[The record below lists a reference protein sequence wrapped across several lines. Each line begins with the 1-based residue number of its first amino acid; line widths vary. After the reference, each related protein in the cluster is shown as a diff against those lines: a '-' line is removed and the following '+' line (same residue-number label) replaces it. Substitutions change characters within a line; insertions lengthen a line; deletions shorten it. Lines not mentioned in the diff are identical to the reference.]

1 MLIEEVKNKKRNYSE
16 ERDILMNFA
25 KILKP
30 YVSLKNIQSKLEQ
43 NGFNGVYILGS
54 DIFHTIDEKKN
65 TAGIYIPEE
74 KIIII
79 DKESYSKDKSI
90 GIHEMGHAFL
100 NGENSKEIIIDH
112 NSVLYGNG
120 LEEGAMAI
128 IQDSTNL
135 KNIDECN
142 NNIYPLHTT
151 IFHQL
156 NTLYKYSNVR
166 KYENLLIHLF
176 NEPKSFIPL
185 IKDIYEDIFMSRFS
199 KSDNEL
205 AIRSAFLMMSG
216 TDALVEYSDIELYTF
231 LNYVN
236 SIYLKLLDDKVKT
249 EEKNNK
255 FFINSNYLE
264 KTKEEKYLFAIF
276 DCDNAYF
283 NRLISYLNSLLLEIS
298 RRLENFD
305 NDNVK
310 SKVLLPR

>member
-120 LEEGAMAI
+120 LEEGAMVI
-128 IQDSTNL
+128 LQGSTNL

-142 NNIYPLHTT
+142 NNIYPLHTA

-205 AIRSAFLMMSG
+205 
-216 TDALVEYSDIELYTF
+216 YTF

-264 KTKEEKYLFAIF
+264 RTKEEKYLFAIF